1 VATTSLAE
9 LLRARTADDPPLLV
23 DCLTV
28 WLSRIIDDTGL
39 WSAADDVAAKT
50 ADVALAATI
59 DDLVEA
65 WRTTRARVVAVSNEV
80 GNGVVPE
87 HRSGR
92 RFRDELGALNA
103 RLAAV
108 SDDVLLVTAGIAR
121 SLYRT
126 ES

>member
-1 VATTSLAE
+1 
-9 LLRARTADDPPLLV
+9 LLI

-28 WLSRIIDDTGL
+28 WLSRVIDETGL
-39 WSAADDVAAKT
+39 WSAADEVAAEA

-59 DDLVEA
+59 DDFVEA
-65 WRTTRARVVAVSNEV
+65 WRTTQARVVAVSNEV
-80 GNGVVPE
+80 GGGVVPE

-103 RLAAV
+103 RVAAV
-108 SDDVLLVTAGIAR
+108 SDDVFLVTAGIAR

-126 ES
+126 EP

>member
-1 VATTSLAE
+1 
-9 LLRARTADDPPLLV
+9 LLI

-28 WLSRIIDDTGL
+28 WLSRVIDETCL
-39 WSAADDVAAKT
+39 WSAADEIAVKT
-50 ADVALAATI
+50 ADVALAATV
-59 DDLVEA
+59 DDFVEA

-80 GNGVVPE
+80 GSGVVPE

-103 RLAAV
+103 RVAAV

-121 SLYRT
+121 PLYRT